1 MSLTA
6 QHLDTFRALP
16 QWQQVGLVL
25 LVPEIARD
33 LAPLIGAT
41 EDTQVNFILDAI
53 NATLEGGRRVTW
65 PALVGALEGCV
76 VASGYNRW
84 DATGIDL
91 LMAIASGVPD
101 ELNEYAWM
109 LIRTYGV

>member
-25 LVPEIARD
+25 LVPESARD
-33 LAPLIGAT
+33 LAPLIGQT
-41 EDTQVNFILDAI
+41 DDTQVNFILDAI
-53 NATLEGGRRVTW
+53 NATLEGGSRVTW
-65 PALVGALEGCV
+65 NAIVSALSNCV
-76 VASGYNRW
+76 VARGYSRW
-84 DATGIDL
+84 DATGVEL
-91 LMAIASGVPD
+91 LTAIAGGVPD
-101 ELNEYAWM
+101 ELNEYARM